1 MSRKSHI
8 YTPVIQK
15 DQQHLFART
24 NDSNCNTNGYI
35 TPEIV
40 NETNIQQQIKLNKP
54 ITTMEDLTQN
64 SNRTVKVD

>member
-24 NDSNCNTNGYI
+24 NDSNCNTHGYI

-40 NETNIQQQIKLNKP
+40 NETKIQQQIKLN
-54 ITTMEDLTQN
+54 
-64 SNRTVKVD
+64 